1 MKVLICDHADCMMP
15 DHALEIETLRA
26 GLGEDVEVEVL
37 EYEDDK
43 RDEFYEHVADA
54 DALLTAFVTVD
65 AEAMDRAPKLKVVSL
80 NSTGF
85 DQVDLDEATKRGIG
99 VCPVGEYCTWDVAE
113 SAIAYMGALN
123 KHFKFYQREI
133 DERHKWDY
141 AAAPQWPRLEDQVLG
156 IVGFGKIGKCTAEKA
171 MGLVKRVIAC
181 DPHADDAAF
190 AERGVT
196 RVSKE
201 ELLAHAD
208 IIVNHMCLT
217 DDNVRFFD
225 EAAFDSMAR
234 RPIFINLGRGLCVDE
249 EALVDALDAGKLR
262 AFGADVLYDETPDL
276 AANKLVGRD
285 NVIIT
290 PHSAFYH
297 GYRRLGAFEL
307 REHRP
312 FPERREGEGIQAG
325 QRGVGR
331 NGGRAVA
338 STALPR
344 CARSGRKRPPV
355 TKFAMANRRF
365 SEAENRHQALCRTSS
380 GSVGASGPKTPREL
394 SWVRFRV
401 HFSRESGWMLR
412 AERQDAPSGAGR
424 RLVVSCP

>member
-123 KHFKFYQREI
+123 KHFKFYQRRSTSGTSGI
-133 DERHKWDY
+133 TPRHPSGRVWRIS
-141 AAAPQWPRLEDQVLG
+141 AGHRR
-156 IVGFGKIGKCTAEKA
+156 FGKIGKCTAEKA

-201 ELLAHAD
+201 ELLTHAD

-225 EAAFDSMAR
+225 EAAFDLMAR
-234 RPIFINLGRGLCVDE
+234 RPIFITWAAACALMRSACGRARC
-249 EALVDALDAGKLR
+249 GKLR

-276 AANKLVGRD
+276 ASNKLVGRD

-290 PHSAFYH
+290 PHSAFYSTTAIEDLE
-297 GYRRLGAFEL
+297 RL
-307 REHRP
+307 
-312 FPERREGEGIQAG
+312 
-325 QRGVGR
+325 
-331 NGGRAVA
+331 
-338 STALPR
+338 S
-344 CARSGRKRPPV
+344 C
-355 TKFAMANRRF
+355 
-365 SEAENRHQALCRTSS
+365 ENI
-380 GSVGASGPKTPREL
+380 
-394 SWVRFRV
+394 V
-401 HFSRESGWMLR
+401 HFLKGEK
-412 AERQDAPSGAGR
+412 EKVFK
-424 RLVVSCP
+424 LVNEV

>member
-201 ELLAHAD
+201 ELLTHAD

-225 EAAFDSMAR
+225 EAAFDLMAR

-276 AANKLVGRD
+276 ASNKLVGRD

-290 PHSAFYH
+290 PHSAFYSTTAIKDLE
-297 GYRRLGAFEL
+297 RL
-307 REHRP
+307 
-312 FPERREGEGIQAG
+312 
-325 QRGVGR
+325 
-331 NGGRAVA
+331 
-338 STALPR
+338 S
-344 CARSGRKRPPV
+344 C
-355 TKFAMANRRF
+355 
-365 SEAENRHQALCRTSS
+365 ENI
-380 GSVGASGPKTPREL
+380 
-394 SWVRFRV
+394 V
-401 HFSRESGWMLR
+401 HFLKGEK
-412 AERQDAPSGAGR
+412 EKVFK
-424 RLVVSCP
+424 LVNEV